1 MLVFSDSCPFFPYDN
16 LFLFGSH
23 VGYFPQL
30 VIVSYSFL
38 FKKGVLMSWLEAL
51 WEVGLVNLQ
60 SGKTRDFILFFSLG
74 DLQISV
80 TVLRAAQSK
89 KASKGIPFQHKDF
102 HFIFCFQYSVLPAPW
117 LLLPGDPE
125 PRICVVQ
132 PFQKVSSSGFFLN
145 PDEERTVILLLG
157 IWGLNYLHTKSQP
170 FLLFSAPA
178 CRGTCCLQFP

>member
-1 MLVFSDSCPFFPYDN
+1 MLVFSDSCLFFFYDN
-16 LFLFGSH
+16 LFLFGFH

-30 VIVSYSFL
+30 VIVSCSFL

-80 TVLRAAQSK
+80 TVLRAEQSK

-102 HFIFCFQYSVLPAPW
+102 HCIFVFNIASHPH
-117 LLLPGDPE
+117 PGYF
-125 PRICVVQ
+125 C
-132 PFQKVSSSGFFLN
+132 L
-145 PDEERTVILLLG
+145 VIQSLEYV
-157 IWGLNYLHTKSQP
+157 W
-170 FLLFSAPA
+170 FSLS
-178 CRGTCCLQFP
+178 RK